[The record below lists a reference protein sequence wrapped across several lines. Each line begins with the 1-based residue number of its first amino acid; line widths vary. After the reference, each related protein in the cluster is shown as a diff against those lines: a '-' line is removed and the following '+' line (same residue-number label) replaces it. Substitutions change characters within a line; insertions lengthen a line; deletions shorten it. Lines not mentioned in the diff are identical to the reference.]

1 MIINPQTPKEPL
13 ERHTADRD
21 ERFIAVLVD
30 KVGLLGD
37 SHEDVSLEDNL
48 EEAIELKD
56 EMRMRE
62 MNRTN
67 SRETR
72 SSNIQGQ
79 IRGVTCSKC
88 SL

>member
-1 MIINPQTPKEPL
+1 M
-13 ERHTADRD
+13 
-21 ERFIAVLVD
+21 LVD

-72 SSNIQGQ
+72 S
-79 IRGVTCSKC
+79 K
-88 SL
+88 

>member
-1 MIINPQTPKEPL
+1 M
-13 ERHTADRD
+13 
-21 ERFIAVLVD
+21 D

-37 SHEDVSLEDNL
+37 SREDVSLEDNL

-72 SSNIQGQ
+72 SSNIEGQ
-79 IRGVTCSKC
+79 ILGVTCSKC